1 MPEDRNRPQGPTK
14 PDAATL
20 AQQLFRDEPADQE
33 HEQEPVAPASE
44 GAAAERAEGVASRPP
59 DSPPSGTGRRDAP
72 TAPVG
77 VLVPPGQEAEA
88 AHAAEAAEG
97 PSAQQV
103 ATAEGTL
110 ELPPGVE
117 IPGAEPVSPEDEAAR
132 AARGARW
139 FVIHTYSGYE
149 NKVRTN
155 LERRIASMGQADKIF
170 RILVPTEDEIE
181 IKDGKRRIAKKK
193 VFPGYVLVEM
203 IMDDDSWYV
212 VRNTPGVTGFVGSG
226 AKPLPLQD
234 REVKAILKQL
244 GDETP
249 KFRITYQKG
258 SAVRINSGPFMDFS
272 GVVDEILPEKEKVRV
287 LVSIFGRETPVELDF
302 AQVEKI

>member
-1 MPEDRNRPQGPTK
+1 MR
-14 PDAATL
+14 
-20 AQQLFRDEPADQE
+20 
-33 HEQEPVAPASE
+33 
-44 GAAAERAEGVASRPP
+44 AAA
-59 DSPPSGTGRRDAP
+59 GT
-72 TAPVG
+72 
-77 VLVPPGQEAEA
+77 
-88 AHAAEAAEG
+88 
-97 PSAQQV
+97 
-103 ATAEGTL
+103 
-110 ELPPGVE
+110 
-117 IPGAEPVSPEDEAAR
+117 
-132 AARGARW
+132 RW
-139 FVIHTYSGYE
+139 YVIHTYSGYE

-155 LERRIASMGQADKIF
+155 LERRVESMSMQEKIF
-170 RILVPTEDEIE
+170 RVLVPTEDEIE

-226 AKPLPLQD
+226 TKPLPLQEK
-234 REVKAILKQL
+234 EVKTILRQL